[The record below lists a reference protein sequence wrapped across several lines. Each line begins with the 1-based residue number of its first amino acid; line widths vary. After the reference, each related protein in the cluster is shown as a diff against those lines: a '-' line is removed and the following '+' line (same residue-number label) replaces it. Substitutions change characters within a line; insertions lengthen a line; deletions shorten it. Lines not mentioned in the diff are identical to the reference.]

1 MKYLLYRLLPLFVLE
16 RLAERK
22 LLKEKR
28 RGYDDT
34 FDSVIDESY
43 FTVGRKAK

>member
-1 MKYLLYRLLPLFVLE
+1 MLYLINKIR
-16 RLAERK
+16 AESK

-34 FDSVIDESY
+34 FDSVIHESY
-43 FTVGRKAK
+43 FTVGRKG

>member
-1 MKYLLYRLLPLFVLE
+1 MLSLVYKIK
-16 RLAERK
+16 AERK

-34 FDSVIDESY
+34 FDSVINESY
-43 FTVGRKAK
+43 FTVGRKE

>member
-1 MKYLLYRLLPLFVLE
+1 MLYLINKVR
-16 RLAERK
+16 AESK

-34 FDSVIDESY
+34 FDSVIHESY
-43 FTVGRKAK
+43 FRVGRKG

>member
-1 MKYLLYRLLPLFVLE
+1 MIYLINYIR
-16 RLAERK
+16 AELK

-43 FTVGRKAK
+43 FTVGRKG

>member
-22 LLKEKR
+22 YQRENSI
-28 RGYDDT
+28 DT
-34 FDSVIDESY
+34 TYDSVIDESY